1 MFGTNLPKIYISLL
15 KENKVLELG
24 CKEGNL
30 DKDQPP
36 VVKLILVDNPY
47 NFTSDLRQQQAEDN
61 LLYYLIANDLS
72 AAKEYFPDGYFINT
86 PYINRPFIHGLFDCY
101 TLLQD
106 WMYREKNVKLPF
118 NINRPW
124 EWWGNQQSLY
134 LSHAKDFGFLPV
146 SGSAQHGDVMIFALG
161 STIAN
166 HCAIY
171 TEDNIVLHHR
181 GAKFSCFEKLSDAF
195 MAKLVTVV
203 RHKNG

>member
-1 MFGTNLPKIYISLL
+1 MFGTNLPKVYISLL
-15 KENKVLELG
+15 KQNKILKLG
-24 CKEGNL
+24 SRDGNL

-61 LLYYLIANDLS
+61 LLYYLISQDLF
-72 AAKEYFPDGYFINT
+72 AAKGYFPDGYFINT

-106 WMYREKNVKLPF
+106 WMYREKNIKLPF

-124 EWWGNQQSLY
+124 EWWNSQQSLY
-134 LSHAKDFGFLPV
+134 LSYAEEIGFAPV
-146 SGSAQHGDVMIFALG
+146 SGNAQYGDVMVFALG

-171 TEDNIVLHHR
+171 IEDGIVLHHR
-181 GAKFSCFEKLSDAF
+181 GGKFSCFEKLSDAF
-195 MAKLVTVV
+195 MAKLITVG
-203 RHKNG
+203 RHKDG